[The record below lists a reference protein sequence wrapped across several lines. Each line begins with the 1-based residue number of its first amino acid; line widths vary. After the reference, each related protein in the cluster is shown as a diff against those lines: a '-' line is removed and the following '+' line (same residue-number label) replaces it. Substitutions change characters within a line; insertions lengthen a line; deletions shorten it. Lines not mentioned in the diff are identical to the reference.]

1 MPMIQGEALVTV
13 LEVREGLVM
22 RRRLAGHLH
31 LETVAVLKAAARR
44 AIARGYGL
52 MLLDM
57 RGVEVVGTSDLDAP
71 KPEPNREGTP

>member
-22 RRRLAGHLH
+22 RRLAGHLH